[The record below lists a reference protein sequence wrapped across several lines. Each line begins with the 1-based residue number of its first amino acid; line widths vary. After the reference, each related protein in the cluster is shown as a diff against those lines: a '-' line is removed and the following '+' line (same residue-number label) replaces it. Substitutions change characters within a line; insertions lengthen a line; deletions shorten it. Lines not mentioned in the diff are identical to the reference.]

1 MEKLKDTMK
10 GAHKSIHFWVIL
22 FFAIFLLF
30 VFLIAPATLSNISY
44 QYGEAL
50 VNKAEEKIEEI
61 MNTSSVPALDKED
74 YDRRMAILANN
85 PPPPQPVIKKVKQPD
100 GTYVEETTIPEVKP
114 TGWPVKSVYP
124 KDGAILPFN
133 RVVAYYGNLYSKKM
147 GVLGEYPEAEMISKL
162 NAEVLKWE
170 TADPATPVIP
180 ALHYIAVVAQASAGA
195 DGKYRAR
202 MPYKEIDK
210 VLVMAEKINA
220 IVFIDIQVSLSD
232 LQSELPYFEKYLKM
246 PNVHLGIDPEF
257 SMKTGKR
264 PGTVIGTF
272 DAADINFASEYL
284 ANLVMVNNLPPKIL
298 VIHRFT
304 EKMVTNYKSIKLRP
318 EVQVVMDMDGWGH
331 QARKLNTYKQFVQK
345 QPVQFAGFKLFYKN
359 DLKEEN
365 ARMLTPS
372 ELMDLR
378 PHPIY
383 IQYQ

>member
-44 QYGEAL
+44 QYGEGL